1 AAVPLHDRGNQP
13 LELFLAPRMS
23 GDRLGTAREAGVDS
37 SRLDVEA
44 FLLAA
49 RKHDLGALF
58 RQRLGDRAADATA
71 GSGHERD
78 APGQVAPGARGHGR
92 ADMPALGEGR
102 SREVRVAEADRL

>member
-49 RKHDLGALF
+49 RKHDPGALF
-58 RQRLGDRAADATA
+58 RQRLGD
-71 GSGHERD
+71 
-78 APGQVAPGARGHGR
+78 PGTGRQGR
-92 ADMPALGEGR
+92 AFER
-102 SREVRVAEADRL
+102 SEEHTSELQSPYHIVCRLLRGKKN